1 MGDEVC
7 VVKQGLGF
15 EDHQTMVP
23 LDTCCTVRQLIS
35 LSKQSIQL
43 TKWKKQVLSQSRAT
57 QTINVKKTK
66 FYRYFYSTTK
76 VWATR

>member
-43 TKWKKQVLSQSRAT
+43 TKVEETGFKSKQSDP
-57 QTINVKKTK
+57 NN
-66 FYRYFYSTTK
+66 
-76 VWATR
+76 